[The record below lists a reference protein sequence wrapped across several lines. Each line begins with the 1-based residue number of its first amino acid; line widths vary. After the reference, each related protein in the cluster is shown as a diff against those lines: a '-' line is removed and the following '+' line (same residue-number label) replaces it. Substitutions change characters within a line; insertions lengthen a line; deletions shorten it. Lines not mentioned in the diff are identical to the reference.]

1 MEEVR
6 GQTDL
11 NGGER
16 KALAGIGIIFVKV
29 NPIVQHSGYGFSRLI
44 WYMYM
49 ACSASRMSPVRGT
62 FGYTCLLTWCAVRCS
77 G

>member
-29 NPIVQHSGYGFSRLI
+29 NPIVQHSGYGFH
-44 WYMYM
+44 
-49 ACSASRMSPVRGT
+49 A
-62 FGYTCLLTWCAVRCS
+62 
-77 G
+77 